1 VKRRRRFGVQ
11 ADPHFQRVVVDPFDS
26 AFTDSIIEDTNAEF
40 ASFDAAE
47 NPANMIQP
55 APFNAN
61 AILFD
66 EVFWLEQYEVHR
78 FIER

>member
-1 VKRRRRFGVQ
+1 
-11 ADPHFQRVVVDPFDS
+11 
-26 AFTDSIIEDTNAEF
+26 
-40 ASFDAAE
+40 
-47 NPANMIQP
+47 MIQP